1 MKRDEKERIVAEI
14 KQELETSDSVIVTDY
29 KGLDVETITNLRSNI
44 KKVGG
49 RYRVIKNTLLRRA
62 IKDTDAASI
71 DPLLVG
77 PTAIATMK
85 GDVVSLAKALV
96 EFSEDNENLKLKGGI
111 LAGRP
116 ISPDD
121 IKNIASL
128 PGREVLI
135 GRMMGTLNAPMA
147 GLVGVL
153 IALIQRFVFVLR
165 AIEQKKQG

>member
-1 MKRDEKERIVAEI
+1 LRPLVPLDGGRFA
-14 KQELETSDSVIVTDY
+14 TSDLNDLY
-29 KGLDVETITNLRSNI
+29 R
-44 KKVGG
+44 
-49 RYRVIKNTLLRRA
+49 RVINRNNR
-62 IKDTDAASI
+62 
-71 DPLLVG
+71 
-77 PTAIATMK
+77 
-85 GDVVSLAKALV
+85 
-96 EFSEDNENLKLKGGI
+96 LKLKGGI

>member
-14 KQELETSDSVIVTDY
+14 KQDLEMSDSVIVTDY

-49 RYRVIKNTLLRRA
+49 RYRVIKNALLRRA
-62 IKDTDAASI
+62 IQDTDAASI

-96 EFSEDNENLKLKGGI
+96 EFSKDNENLKLKGGI